1 MILKSRYGGDVKMVA
16 REGEWG
22 YESLIPL
29 PGSAFL
35 SAAGVPVTLDTALGM
50 PAVGNIIRSV
60 GDLCSVLP
68 FITYENR
75 QSREK
80 DDESWQWDVLH
91 DKPSDEVDPFQF
103 WYDVFVSMESC
114 QNAFIQKAKL
124 TDGQVVEVYV
134 IDPMRVRCYV
144 NKDSGRKNFDVYNSP
159 TDVTYGLTTDDILH
173 VRGYSPQTG
182 GPVGVSLFEIHRN
195 PLGSAIALQQFEG
208 DYFANGAQPPFWF
221 TGMANKQQAQDVLD
235 YHNSQHKGAGRQWKP
250 GALWGNSDVKSLP
263 VSAKDAMYIEA
274 KNMAIEDVCR
284 IMRWPRRLLELG
296 EQAPVRVSINEADS
310 ELLKI
315 YVLPR
320 LKRVESAFNADPDFY
335 YGHPEFGEFLTD
347 ALERGDV
354 HTRYDAYRLARQGG
368 WTTANE
374 IREKENLPPRPDG
387 DELQQTPVGG
397 APNLNKAPAQPP
409 PTPAQPPGGG
419 EPDAEVEPPAGRN
432 GHDIEASDRIAA
444 IVERGGT

>member
-124 TDGQVVEVYV
+124 TDGQVVEV
-134 IDPMRVRCYV
+134 
-144 NKDSGRKNFDVYNSP
+144 
-159 TDVTYGLTTDDILH
+159 
-173 VRGYSPQTG
+173 
-182 GPVGVSLFEIHRN
+182 
-195 PLGSAIALQQFEG
+195 
-208 DYFANGAQPPFWF
+208 
-221 TGMANKQQAQDVLD
+221 
-235 YHNSQHKGAGRQWKP
+235 
-250 GALWGNSDVKSLP
+250 
-263 VSAKDAMYIEA
+263 
-274 KNMAIEDVCR
+274 
-284 IMRWPRRLLELG
+284 
-296 EQAPVRVSINEADS
+296 
-310 ELLKI
+310 
-315 YVLPR
+315 
-320 LKRVESAFNADPDFY
+320 
-335 YGHPEFGEFLTD
+335 
-347 ALERGDV
+347 
-354 HTRYDAYRLARQGG
+354 
-368 WTTANE
+368 
-374 IREKENLPPRPDG
+374 
-387 DELQQTPVGG
+387 
-397 APNLNKAPAQPP
+397 
-409 PTPAQPPGGG
+409 
-419 EPDAEVEPPAGRN
+419 
-432 GHDIEASDRIAA
+432 
-444 IVERGGT
+444 